1 MNFKNH
7 FLVAMPSM
15 LDDRFKH
22 SVIYVC
28 EHNEDGA
35 MGLVINQP
43 IDISVANML
52 EQIEVERESHVT
64 HPVSLDQPVLFGGPV
79 SEDRGFV
86 LHKNR
91 QEFGSSI
98 QLSDA
103 LTVTTSK
110 DILSILGTNDE
121 PEQFIV
127 ALGYSGW
134 DAGQLEQELA
144 ENSWLTIEADPT
156 VIFDTPINERWE
168 KALKQLGITAL
179 NLSSDIGHA

>member
-1 MNFKNH
+1 MNLKNH

-15 LDDRFKH
+15 ADKRFQH
-22 SVIYVC
+22 SVVYMC

-43 IDISVANML
+43 INISIANML
-52 EQIEVERESHVT
+52 EQIEVEREQDVT
-64 HPVSLDQPVLFGGPV
+64 RPVSLNQPVLFGGPV

-86 LHKNR
+86 LHKNTKL
-91 QEFGSSI
+91 FGSSI
-98 QLSDA
+98 QLSEE

-110 DILSILGTNDE
+110 DILSILGTNEE

-127 ALGYSGW
+127 ALGYAGW

-168 KALKQLGITAL
+168 KALKQLGIDAL
-179 NLSSDIGHA
+179 NLSADVGHA